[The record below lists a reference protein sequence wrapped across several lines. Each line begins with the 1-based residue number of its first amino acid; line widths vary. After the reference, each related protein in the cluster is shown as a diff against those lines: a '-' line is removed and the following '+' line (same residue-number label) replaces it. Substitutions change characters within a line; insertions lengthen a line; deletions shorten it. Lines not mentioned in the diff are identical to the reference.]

1 MENCAIKF
9 NYVETENLAQ
19 IFDFLEK
26 NVSKKYETI
35 EMKTNINNISL
46 LDSHNCKIILPKIY
60 YKKTSNYLKGKIK
73 KTFSAKKDFLVKL

>member
-1 MENCAIKF
+1 
-9 NYVETENLAQ
+9 
-19 IFDFLEK
+19 
-26 NVSKKYETI
+26 
-35 EMKTNINNISL
+35 MKTNINNISL